1 MRTAA
6 ARAQFIVSNS
16 AHTHV
21 HGSVP
26 LPLSNVRAHCTQ
38 ARGLDFS
45 AADNDGWTPAH
56 TLVQQQNVHGLRL
69 LHALGVPLNEASV
82 IRKGTITCKVTAET
96 MLDPNG
102 EPLKVQ
108 PGMEG
113 VAQTPADMAVGPM
126 LLELYNLGA
135 IEEAELRRRLE
146 ASGEIYLLELYNQ
159 LRASV

>member
-1 MRTAA
+1 MPLP
-6 ARAQFIVSNS
+6 VSNVS
-16 AHTHV
+16 HV
-21 HGSVP
+21 RIHCV
-26 LPLSNVRAHCTQ
+26 CTQ

-135 IEEAELRRRLE
+135 IEEAELRRRLQ

-159 LRASV
+159 LRAGA

>member
-1 MRTAA
+1 M
-6 ARAQFIVSNS
+6 
-16 AHTHV
+16 
-21 HGSVP
+21 
-26 LPLSNVRAHCTQ
+26 
-38 ARGLDFS
+38 
-45 AADNDGWTPAH
+45 
-56 TLVQQQNVHGLRL
+56 
-69 LHALGVPLNEASV
+69 

-135 IEEAELRRRLE
+135 IEEAELWRRLE